1 MTWMFAEMT
10 PAGETM
16 EIGCEAHSYGKDPV
30 AGSGM
35 SEKDFKR
42 LSAFIYDQCGI
53 KISNAKKTM
62 LEARL
67 HRRLRFLSLKSFGE
81 YCEYLFSPRGME
93 EELVR
98 MIDLVTTNKTDFFRE
113 AAHFDFLR
121 ETCLP
126 EMVDAGGA
134 GFRKKL
140 TVWSAGCST
149 GEEPYT
155 LAMVL
160 SEFAET
166 HPGFQYQVTATD
178 ISTRVLETAALG
190 IYEAENIAPVPT
202 AMKRK
207 YLLRNRDKS
216 KGLVRIVPE
225 LRACVKFR
233 RLNFMDGD
241 FGMREP
247 IDIIFC
253 RNVIIYFDKATQ
265 EKLLNRFCRHLAP
278 GGYVFLGHSET
289 IFGLNVPLVQV
300 SPTIYRKP
308 RGR

>member
-1 MTWMFAEMT
+1 MDAT
-10 PAGETM
+10 
-16 EIGCEAHSYGKDPV
+16 
-30 AGSGM
+30 SGM
-35 SEKDFKR
+35 TDRDFQR
-42 LSAFIYDQCGI
+42 LGAFIYDQCGI
-53 KISNAKKTM
+53 KMPPSKKTI

-67 HRRLRFLSLKSFGE
+67 QRRLRGLSLTSFGE

-93 EELVR
+93 EELVP

-113 AAHFDFLR
+113 PAHFDFLR
-121 ETCLP
+121 ENCLP
-126 EMVDAGGA
+126 EMADAGGG

-160 SEFAET
+160 SEFADA
-166 HPGFQYQVTATD
+166 HPGFQYLVIATD

-190 IYEAENIAPVPT
+190 VYGTDKIGPVPP

-207 YLLRNRDKS
+207 YLLRSRDKAD
-216 KGLVRIVPE
+216 GLVRVVPE
-225 LRACVKFR
+225 LRARVKFR

-247 IDIIFC
+247 MDVIFC
-253 RNVIIYFDKATQ
+253 RNVIIYFDKPTQ

-289 IFGLNVPLVQV
+289 LFGLDVPLVQAA
-300 SPTIYRKP
+300 PTIYRKP
-308 RGR
+308 RKE